1 MEIITIVLILICG
14 INLLFF
20 TLTYIVIMKY
30 RKGSK
35 FNFAVFFHLNSICV
49 ISSISNVIYGN
60 TQLSLNLA
68 NSFLSLVGDFGKIIT
83 PIMILVIIGVV
94 CFYPEK
100 YEQLQKLIVF
110 SMFFFHWI
118 IPLSIATASVIIGV
132 FWLQH
137 TVLYIIVVTLRYV
150 LIICYISLSI
160 KIEMHL
166 KKQLEEGEEIGDFF
180 DRFKKIM
187 SRHRKSVVFNFFVL
201 LYLSIIDII
210 SATKKNFDPYICYT
224 IGQILYTFLP
234 SLYVLSIVYNK
245 ERWRLLILAMTCKD
259 EREEIYETSSIF

>member
-1 MEIITIVLILICG
+1 
-14 INLLFF
+14 
-20 TLTYIVIMKY
+20 
-30 RKGSK
+30 
-35 FNFAVFFHLNSICV
+35 
-49 ISSISNVIYGN
+49 
-60 TQLSLNLA
+60 
-68 NSFLSLVGDFGKIIT
+68 
-83 PIMILVIIGVV
+83 MILVIIGVA

-100 YEQLQKLIVF
+100 YAQLQKLIVF

-150 LIICYISLSI
+150 LIICYITLSI

-187 SRHRKSVVFNFFVL
+187 SSHRKSVVFNFFVA
-201 LYLSIIDII
+201 IPI
-210 SATKKNFDPYICYT
+210 KKSKKT
-224 IGQILYTFLP
+224 
-234 SLYVLSIVYNK
+234 
-245 ERWRLLILAMTCKD
+245 
-259 EREEIYETSSIF
+259 